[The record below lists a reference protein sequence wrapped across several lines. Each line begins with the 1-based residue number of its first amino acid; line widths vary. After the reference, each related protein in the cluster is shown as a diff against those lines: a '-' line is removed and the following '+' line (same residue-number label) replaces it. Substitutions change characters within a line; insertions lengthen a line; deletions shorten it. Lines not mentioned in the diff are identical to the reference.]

1 MRLFRLLPR
10 RRSSRPARSPQTRRR
25 RLGLESLESRRVLAL
40 AISEVHISPLFGD
53 ENKDQFVELRGEP
66 NQTIADGTYFITL
79 ESWGAVPGGPG
90 YIHSVIDVSN
100 ITLGSNGFLTI
111 TQAGSLYS
119 VNGQSAQL
127 KGTQAGFAGLP
138 DNRWSDASTLSDRL
152 AFIANANT
160 FLLVQAPTKPVPA
173 SDADSDNNGTFDG
186 DAANWTVLDS
196 VALLNSTAGEAR
208 SYGRITFSSSV
219 NNVYPDG
226 ATFVLADN
234 GSYVGRIGASTGWA
248 ASEWVSGTT
257 VEDDVNTSSL
267 YRFSY
272 GTFGDP
278 RPLVYSGRSINSL
291 GTFNFDGGM
300 RGFAGLDS
308 NSDGQITAADT
319 PLAGVSVYA
328 DRNDN
333 GQRDSTSVEI
343 VASGQVL
350 GSELA
355 NLFPN
360 ATLTVA
366 DDRNENIGFA
376 VRTRSTFDPEFN
388 TITVLSSEGIPW
400 FSNSSRLKVMFYQE
414 ADSISVEA
422 IAAETLKVSYGRIEA
437 YDRNNNLVS
446 FVQSGPL
453 IGTARETISIARPNA
468 DIKYA
473 VIYTNDRMQNSSPF
487 GPFDKL
493 RYTYPEFQST
503 SDASGVFAIE
513 ELPKGP
519 YRLGLNGY
527 PGDKIPLDSNTGG
540 GIVVQGTEHL
550 LGVTYGFR
558 QNALPVIQTGQL
570 LVTENP
576 SPHSVVGKILA
587 SDSDVGQVLNYR
599 FLGTPGPFSIHPTN
613 GDITFNNTAKWD
625 FETNTPI
632 VVDIEVSDSLPIPG
646 KAVRSLTIVPVDLNE
661 PPVIPPTTFA
671 IAENSPT
678 GTVVGT
684 VVASDA
690 DAGAG
695 GQFAFSLGP
704 TNPANIFSIHPST
717 GVITVVSSAA
727 LDFEA
732 RATILLPVVATDQ
745 GNPVQAATRTVTI
758 SLADVNEP
766 PSGILFSNVVSPLES
781 ASTASPTNV
790 AILQV
795 VDDASGSSVLSLSGP
810 DAGSFSI
817 VNQIL
822 RLNAGVALDFE
833 TKANYVIV
841 VSADDPNLGSSPDV
855 SATFTLQITDVNEP
869 PRGLQF
875 TPLFNPVPETTQVS
889 TAIPVATVSASD
901 DALGTNTFSLASGL
915 DSANF
920 QLVGNELRFR
930 STTPLDFETKSNY
943 RVVLQVDDPT
953 VGGSP
958 DGLTTFTLTIGNVNE
973 APTDVRF
980 SNAVSQ
986 LAETNQAS
994 QGQAVANI
1002 LITDDGIGT
1011 NTTTVA
1017 GADAS
1022 SFEVVDGQLRLKAGT
1037 LIDFEAKPFFQVTVR
1052 VTDATIAGST
1062 PVERPYR
1069 LNIINRPEVVSLTD
1083 ASGAAIQYPAKT
1095 FRLTWDTELADV
1107 ANDAIR
1113 VIKKDS
1119 ANQEVPIRWQI
1130 GLVGDVTVVDGQFI
1144 GASVGPNGLADGVY
1158 EILVDGQK
1166 TTTFTAAAGL
1176 DFSSGN
1182 IQVFQPPLIAA
1193 LQLTGPSLIRVGSP
1207 VSYQW
1212 SLSGLPDPQPTSV
1225 EYAIDL
1231 DGDGTVDRTVTG
1243 GLIASIPSVV
1253 YATASVNTLMVTAK
1267 VGGNVVASNA
1277 LVVNVSPE
1285 TNADENWLS
1294 ALDTDRDAN
1303 VSPLDV
1309 LAVINRINSGSGG
1322 SIAYALNLD
1331 ADRDGS
1337 ISPLDVLS
1345 VINHINTPANN
1356 RPVTFSNLFM
1366 AESGGVPGITNDLS
1380 IAGNIS
1386 DGSTELLVSLNGG
1399 TKRDASRF
1407 VDSNGRFSITDA
1419 AIAELFG
1426 SIPDG
1431 AHTLSL
1437 FARKAGIASAAVDKR
1452 FLSLKNHLQP
1462 FSIST
1467 SSVSNG
1473 TARIAWNRSAPG
1485 AAYDVWLSSNGNAP
1499 VKVRSGLAVTQVAL
1513 PLATGNYRI
1522 YIEAADAAG
1531 NRRVS
1536 PSIDFTV

>member
-1 MRLFRLLPR
+1 M
-10 RRSSRPARSPQTRRR
+10 
-25 RLGLESLESRRVLAL
+25 ESLESRRVLAL

-53 ENKDQFVELRGEP
+53 SDKDQFVELRGEP
-66 NQTIADGTYFITL
+66 NQVIPSGTYFITL
-79 ESWGAVPGGPG
+79 EGWGAVPGGPG

-119 VNGQSAQL
+119 VNGQSARL
-127 KGTQAGFAGLP
+127 KGTQVGFAGLP

-152 AFIANANT
+152 AFIPNANT

-173 SDADSDNNGTFDG
+173 SDADSNDDGAFDG
-186 DAANWTVLDS
+186 NAANWTVLDS
-196 VALLNSTAGEAR
+196 VAMLNSTAGPSR
-208 SYGRITFSSSV
+208 SYGRITFSNSV
-219 NNVYPDG
+219 DNIYPAG
-226 ATFVLADN
+226 TTFVLADN

-248 ASEWVSGTT
+248 ASDWVSGKT
-257 VEDDVNTSSL
+257 VEDDVDTSSL

-300 RGFAGLDS
+300 RGFAGVDA
-308 NSDGQITAADT
+308 NGDGKITAEDT
-319 PLAGVSVYA
+319 PLAGVSVFA

-343 VASGQVL
+343 IASRQVL
-350 GSELA
+350 GGELA

-360 ATLTVA
+360 ATLTIA

-376 VRTRSTFDPEFN
+376 VRTKSAFDPDFN
-388 TITVLSSEGIPW
+388 VITVFSSEGIPW
-400 FSNSSRLKVMFYQE
+400 FSDSSRLKVMFYQE

-422 IAAETLKVSYGRIEA
+422 IAAESLKVSYGRIEA
-437 YDRNNNLVS
+437 YDRNDNLIS

-453 IGTARETISIARPNA
+453 LGTARETISISRPMA

-493 RYTYPEFQST
+493 RYTYPEFQSI
-503 SDASGVFAIE
+503 SDETGLFAIQ

-519 YRLGLNGY
+519 YRLGVSGY
-527 PGDKIPLDSNTGG
+527 PGDKIPLDSNLGG
-540 GIVVQGTEHL
+540 GIVIQNTEHL
-550 LGVTYGFR
+550 LGVNYGYR
-558 QNALPVIQTGQL
+558 PNELPVIQTGQL

-576 SPHSVVGKILA
+576 NFNAVVGKILA
-587 SDSDVGQVLNYR
+587 SDTDIGQVLSYR
-599 FLGTPGPFSIHPTN
+599 FLGASGPFSLNPTN
-613 GDITFNNTAKWD
+613 GDVTFNNTAKWD

-632 VVDIEVSDSLPIPG
+632 VVDVEVSDSLTIPG
-646 KAVRSLTIVPVDLNE
+646 KTVRSLTIVPIDVNE
-661 PPVIPPTTFA
+661 PPVIPPTSFA
-671 IAENSPT
+671 ISENSPI

-684 VVASDA
+684 VLASDA
-690 DAGAG
+690 DAGAA

-704 TNPANIFSIHPST
+704 TNPANIFAIHPST

-732 RATILLPVVATDQ
+732 RNTILLPVVATDQ

-766 PSGILFSNVVSPLES
+766 PSGILFANVISLPES
-781 ASTASPTNV
+781 ASNLSPTNV
-790 AILQV
+790 AIIQV
-795 VDDASGSSVLSLSGP
+795 IDDAIGSSTLSLSGP

-817 VNQIL
+817 VNQTL

-833 TKANYVIV
+833 TKPNYVVV
-841 VSADDPNLGSSPDV
+841 VSADDPNLGSNPDV

-869 PRGLQF
+869 PRGIQF
-875 TPLFNPVPETTQVS
+875 TSLFNPVPETTVVS
-889 TAIPVATVSASD
+889 TAIPVANVSALD
-901 DALGTNTFSLASGL
+901 DPLGSNTISLVAGL

-920 QLVGNELRFR
+920 QLVGSELRFR
-930 STTPLDFETKSNY
+930 STTPLDFETKASY

-953 VGGSP
+953 VGGNP
-958 DGLTTFTLTIGNVNE
+958 DALTTFTLSIGNVNE

-980 SNAVSQ
+980 SSAVSQ
-986 LAETNQAS
+986 LAETNQTS

-1011 NTTTVA
+1011 NTTTLV

-1022 SFEVVDGQLRLKAGT
+1022 AFEVVDGQLRLKTGT
-1037 LIDFEAKPFFQVTVR
+1037 LLDFEAKPFYQVTVR
-1052 VTDATIAGST
+1052 VSDATIAGST

-1069 LNIINRPEVVSLTD
+1069 LNIVNRPEVVSLTD
-1083 ASGAAIQYPAKT
+1083 ASGGAIQYPAKT
-1095 FRLTWDTELADV
+1095 FRFTWDMELADV
-1107 ANDAIR
+1107 ASDAIR

-1119 ANQEVPIRWQI
+1119 ANQEVAIQWQSS
-1130 GLVGDVTVVDGQFI
+1130 LVGDVTVVDGQFT
-1144 GASVGPNGLADGVY
+1144 GASVGPNGLVDGVY

-1176 DFSSGN
+1176 SFSSGN
-1182 IQVFQPPLIAA
+1182 IDVFQPPLIAA

-1243 GLIASIPSVV
+1243 GLIASIPSLV
-1253 YATASVNTLMVTAK
+1253 YATASVNTLIVTAK
-1267 VGGNVVASNA
+1267 VGGSVVASNA

-1285 TNADENWLS
+1285 TNADETWLS

-1345 VINHINTPANN
+1345 VINHINTPVNN

-1366 AESGGVPGITNDLS
+1366 AESGGLPGITNDLS

-1386 DGSTELLVSLNGG
+1386 DGSTELLVALNGG
-1399 TKRDASRF
+1399 PKRDASRF
-1407 VDSNGRFSITDA
+1407 IDSNGRFSITDT

-1426 SIPDG
+1426 NIPDG
-1431 AHTLSL
+1431 AHTFSL
-1437 FARKAGIASAAVDKR
+1437 FARKAGSISAAVDKR

-1473 TARIAWNRSAPG
+1473 TARIAWNRSASG
-1485 AAYDVWLSSNGNAP
+1485 AAYDVWLSTNGNAP

-1513 PLATGNYRI
+1513 PLAAGNYRI
-1522 YIEAADAAG
+1522 YIEATDAAG
-1531 NRRVS
+1531 NRLATPNV
-1536 PSIDFTV
+1536 DFTV